1 DDITEHLLEK
11 VAAVPRNDSAKL
23 RLVVPA
29 DDMVRANAMT
39 AAIRAYF
46 EKCRGDEQRRMST
59 IFWEGRIALVI
70 GLVVVLIGNV
80 LGQSIRAAFTGQF
93 AVAVANGLE
102 IFGWVAMWKPAELLL
117 YDWIPVRRRRNLL
130 ARLASM
136 EIEFR
141 PKG

>member
-1 DDITEHLLEK
+1 LEQ
-11 VAAVPRNDSAKL
+11 VAAVPSKEPVKL
-23 RLVVPA
+23 RLLVPA
-29 DDMVRANAMT
+29 DEVVRADTIT
-39 AAIRAYF
+39 AAIRSYF

-59 IFWEGRIALVI
+59 IFWEGRIALII
-70 GLVVVLIGNV
+70 GLAVVLVGNV

-117 YDWIPVRRRRNLL
+117 YDWIPVRRKRNLL

-136 EIEFR
+136 DIEFR
-141 PKG
+141 PKGQ